1 MSLLLELARHV
12 QEVRQPDWHNLRIE
26 DLCLDSLFA
35 SVRLNDSSVGVAL
48 NYDLEGDATL
58 TLKQVDETRQFLLGM
73 LAEQPLLWDFL
84 CQPTESLGQMALLVS
99 VMAALSAPILQSN
112 ARLAPLGLSAVDG
125 RIPLKSFR
133 HLGAKRVTVVGFGG
147 YLEEALQQDWLTH
160 VACCD
165 FNANNPE
172 FKRKNPYPFQ
182 LYEQAKMDV
191 LYDDG
196 GQTLRLI
203 EEADIVCITAS
214 TLCNGTL
221 ESLLSK
227 SKVVIVEGPSGGVLP
242 QPLFERGVTH
252 LVYNPVDVDYVTLS
266 HRHSRQRRKG
276 QQITT
281 SGRFI
286 DIILPEQRT
295 VRGAAGLALE
305 SSVVAP

>member
-147 YLEEALQQDWLTH
+147 YLEEALQQDWLTLP
-160 VACCD
+160 A
-165 FNANNPE
+165 A
-172 FKRKNPYPFQ
+172 
-182 LYEQAKMDV
+182 
-191 LYDDG
+191 
-196 GQTLRLI
+196 TLTPIIPSSSARI
-203 EEADIVCITAS
+203 PIRSNS
-214 TLCNGTL
+214 TSRPKWTCSMTT
-221 ESLLSK
+221 
-227 SKVVIVEGPSGGVLP
+227 VVKPSV
-242 QPLFERGVTH
+242 
-252 LVYNPVDVDYVTLS
+252 
-266 HRHSRQRRKG
+266 
-276 QQITT
+276 
-281 SGRFI
+281 
-286 DIILPEQRT
+286 
-295 VRGAAGLALE
+295 
-305 SSVVAP
+305 